1 MSNNHITYVTDENF
15 QKEVIES
22 NIPVFVDFFANWCG
36 PCKYFANVLE
46 EVAPKYSDKIKF
58 VKINVD
64 ENPKTASSSNI
75 YSIPTLMFI
84 KNGKIEKVTSG
95 ALSKDVFISEINK
108 FIS

>member
-64 ENPKTASSSNI
+64 ENPKIASSSNI

-84 KNGKIEKVTSG
+84 KNGKIEKKLAKPCKT
-95 ALSKDVFISEINK
+95 LHL
-108 FIS
+108 